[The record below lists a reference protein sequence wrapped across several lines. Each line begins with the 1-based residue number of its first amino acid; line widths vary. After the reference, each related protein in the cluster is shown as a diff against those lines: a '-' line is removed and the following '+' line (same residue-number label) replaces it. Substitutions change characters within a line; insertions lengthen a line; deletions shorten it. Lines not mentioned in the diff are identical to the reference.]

1 MDLLLKF
8 DTDNSHKQ
16 PEKFLKIKN
25 VAFFLTNYTSCFESK
40 LFPLNEKHHE
50 MTKSNYE
57 KFKVRKTK
65 TGRYFNSAVIS
76 MRAKNVE

>member
-8 DTDNSHKQ
+8 DTDNSHNQ
-16 PEKFLKIKN
+16 PEKLLKIKN

-50 MTKSNYE
+50 MTKRNYE
-57 KFKVRKTK
+57 KFKVRK
-65 TGRYFNSAVIS
+65 GRYFNSAVIS